1 MPTEDESRA
10 ARYLA
15 APEYLQ
21 TLIDAEDSFNMY
33 VEFMYR
39 LPDRAPD
46 DVLTAVSYLETACRW
61 LREAHDLGVAH
72 FTKS

>member
-1 MPTEDESRA
+1 VPTEDELRA

-15 APEYLQ
+15 APEYLR

-39 LPDRAPD
+39 VPERTRD

-72 FTKS
+72 FTTS